1 MKVKQSATILN
12 TVINPEQIG
21 ETAVVNEDLSNIV
34 DVGKALTAAGTFGEN
49 FDNFTKALIDQVGK
63 VIFVDRVYTAQGP
76 NLLRDAWEYGS
87 VLQKVRCDL
96 PDADDNKT
104 WSLADLANG
113 STVDPFVIT
122 KPTVKAKYFNS
133 KTTFEV
139 PITLAE
145 EQVKEAFKSPS
156 DMNRFMSMIE
166 NRVLMKRALC
176 TEAMS
181 KRTINNLIAQ
191 KIHAKSNVVNLLK
204 NYNTAYSKTLTAATC
219 LSDPDFL
226 KYCAKTIM
234 MYKKYIAE
242 ASMLYNNDGYVTFT
256 PEDRLEFTVLSEF
269 SKDLQVYMYADTYN
283 KEFVQ
288 LDGYSEV
295 AYWQGSGT
303 NNAFNEISKIDVK
316 ALTADGTEFTVSQT
330 GVVAVMYDRDAAAIC
345 NENARVTSIYNPK
358 AEYWNY
364 FYKYDCAYMNDTAEN
379 CIVFII
385 SDTDPASA

>member
-1 MKVKQSATILN
+1 MKVKQIATILN

-181 KRTINNLIAQ
+181 KRTLNNLIAQ

-204 NYNTAYSKTLTAATC
+204 DYNTTYTKTLTAATC

-234 MYKKYIAE
+234 MYKKYIGE
-242 ASMLYNNDGYVTFT
+242 AAMLYNNDGYVTFT

-303 NNAFNEISKIDVK
+303 NNAFSEISKIDVK
-316 ALTADGTEFTVSQT
+316 ALTADGTEFTVSQK

-345 NENARVTSIYNPK
+345 NENERVTSIYNPK

-385 SDTDPASA
+385 DDAAA

>member
-1 MKVKQSATILN
+1 MKVKQIATILN

-63 VIFVDRVYTAQGP
+63 VVFVDRVYTAQGP
-76 NLLRDAWEYGS
+76 NLLRDSWEYGS

-181 KRTINNLIAQ
+181 KRTLNNLIAQ

-204 NYNTAYSKTLTAATC
+204 DYNTAYTKTLTAATC

-316 ALTADGTEFTVSQT
+316 ALTADGTEFTVAQT

-345 NENARVTSIYNPK
+345 NENERVTSIYNPK

-385 SDTDPASA
+385 DDAAA

>member
-1 MKVKQSATILN
+1 MKVKQIATILN

-34 DVGKALTAAGTFGEN
+34 DVGKTLTAAGTFGEN

-181 KRTINNLIAQ
+181 KRTLNNLIAQ

-204 NYNTAYSKTLTAATC
+204 NYNTAYTKTLTAATC

-345 NENARVTSIYNPK
+345 NENERVTSIYNPK

-385 SDTDPASA
+385 SDAEA

>member
-1 MKVKQSATILN
+1 MKVKQIATILN

-34 DVGKALTAAGTFGEN
+34 DVGKTLTAAGTFGEN

-63 VIFVDRVYTAQGP
+63 VVFVDRVYTAQGP
-76 NLLRDAWEYGS
+76 NLLRDSWEYGS

-145 EQVKEAFKSPS
+145 EQVKEAFKSPA

-181 KRTINNLIAQ
+181 KRTLNNLIAQ
-191 KIHAKSNVVNLLK
+191 KIHASTNVVNLLK
-204 NYNTAYSKTLTAATC
+204 DYNTAYTKTLKAATC

-303 NNAFNEISKIDVK
+303 DNAFNEISKIDVK

-345 NENARVTSIYNPK
+345 NENERVTSIYNPK

-385 SDTDPASA
+385 ADAA

>member
-1 MKVKQSATILN
+1 MKVKQIATILN

-63 VIFVDRVYTAQGP
+63 VVFVDRVYTAQGP
-76 NLLRDAWEYGS
+76 NLLRDSWEYGS

-166 NRVLMKRALC
+166 NRVLMKITLC

-181 KRTINNLIAQ
+181 KRTLNNLIAQ
-191 KIHAKSNVVNLLK
+191 KIHANSNVVNLLK
-204 NYNTAYSKTLTAATC
+204 DYNTTYTKSLTAATC
-219 LSDPDFL
+219 LSDSDFL

-316 ALTADGTEFTVSQT
+316 ALTADGTEFTVSQK

-345 NENARVTSIYNPK
+345 NENERVTSIYNPK

-385 SDTDPASA
+385 DDAAA

>member
-1 MKVKQSATILN
+1 MKVKQIATILN

-21 ETAVVNEDLSNIV
+21 ESAVVNEDLSNIV

-181 KRTINNLIAQ
+181 KRTLNNLIAQ
-191 KIHAKSNVVNLLK
+191 KIHANTNVVNLLK
-204 NYNTAYSKTLTAATC
+204 DYNTAYTKTLKAATC

-385 SDTDPASA
+385 ADEA

>member
-1 MKVKQSATILN
+1 MKVKQIATILN

-34 DVGKALTAAGTFGEN
+34 DVGKVLTAAGTFGEN

-181 KRTINNLIAQ
+181 KRTLNNLIAQ
-191 KIHAKSNVVNLLK
+191 KIHANTNVVNLLK
-204 NYNTAYSKTLTAATC
+204 DYNTAYNKTLTAATC

-316 ALTADGTEFTVSQT
+316 ALTADGTEFTVSQK

-385 SDTDPASA
+385 DDAAA

>member
-1 MKVKQSATILN
+1 MKVKQIATILN

-49 FDNFTKALIDQVGK
+49 FDNFTKTLIDQVGK
-63 VIFVDRVYTAQGP
+63 VVFVDRVYNAQGP
-76 NLLRDAWEYGS
+76 NLLRDSWEYGS

-145 EQVKEAFKSPS
+145 EQVKEAFKSPN

-181 KRTINNLIAQ
+181 KRTLNNLIAQ

-204 NYNTAYSKTLTAATC
+204 DYNTAYTKTLTAATC

-234 MYKKYIAE
+234 MYKKYIGE

-385 SDTDPASA
+385 SDAEA

>member
-1 MKVKQSATILN
+1 MKVKQIATILN

-34 DVGKALTAAGTFGEN
+34 DVGKALTAAGTFGAT
-49 FDNFTKALIDQVGK
+49 FDNLTKALIDQVGK
-63 VIFVDRVYTAQGP
+63 VVFVDRVYTAQGP
-76 NLLRDAWEYGS
+76 NLLRDSWEYGS

-145 EQVKEAFKSPS
+145 EQVKEAFKSPN

-181 KRTINNLIAQ
+181 KRTLNNLIAQ

-385 SDTDPASA
+385 SDAEA

>member
-1 MKVKQSATILN
+1 MKVKQIATILN

-63 VIFVDRVYTAQGP
+63 VVFVDRVYTAQGP

-181 KRTINNLIAQ
+181 KRTLNNLIAQ

-204 NYNTAYSKTLTAATC
+204 DYNTAYTKTLTAATC

-385 SDTDPASA
+385 SDAEA

>member
-1 MKVKQSATILN
+1 MKVKQIATILN

-63 VIFVDRVYTAQGP
+63 VVFVDRVYTAQGP
-76 NLLRDAWEYGS
+76 NLLRDSWEYGS

-181 KRTINNLIAQ
+181 KRTLNNLIAQ

-204 NYNTAYSKTLTAATC
+204 DYNTTYSKTLTAATC

-385 SDTDPASA
+385 SDAAA

>member
-1 MKVKQSATILN
+1 MKVKQIATILN

-63 VIFVDRVYTAQGP
+63 VVFVDRVYTAQGP

-181 KRTINNLIAQ
+181 KRTLNNLIAQ

-204 NYNTAYSKTLTAATC
+204 DYNTAYTKTLTAATC

-316 ALTADGTEFTVSQT
+316 ALTADGTEFTVAQT

-345 NENARVTSIYNPK
+345 NENERVTSIYNPK

-385 SDTDPASA
+385 DDAAA

>member
-1 MKVKQSATILN
+1 MKVKQIATILN

-63 VIFVDRVYTAQGP
+63 VVFVDRVYTAQGP
-76 NLLRDAWEYGS
+76 NLLRDSWEYGS

-181 KRTINNLIAQ
+181 KRTLNNLIAQ
-191 KIHAKSNVVNLLK
+191 KIHSKSNVVNLLK
-204 NYNTAYSKTLTAATC
+204 DYNTAYTKTLTAATC

-345 NENARVTSIYNPK
+345 NENERVTSIYNPK

-385 SDTDPASA
+385 SDAEA

>member
-1 MKVKQSATILN
+1 MKVKQIATILN

-145 EQVKEAFKSPS
+145 EQVKEAFKSPT

-181 KRTINNLIAQ
+181 KRTLNNLIAQ

-204 NYNTAYSKTLTAATC
+204 DYNTAYSKTLTAATC
-219 LSDPDFL
+219 LSDSDFL

-234 MYKKYIAE
+234 MYKKYIGE

-345 NENARVTSIYNPK
+345 NENERVTSIYNPK

-385 SDTDPASA
+385 DDAAA

>member
-1 MKVKQSATILN
+1 MKVKQIATILN

-63 VIFVDRVYTAQGP
+63 VVFVDRVYTAQGP
-76 NLLRDAWEYGS
+76 NLLRDSWEYGS

-181 KRTINNLIAQ
+181 KRTLNNLIAQ
-191 KIHAKSNVVNLLK
+191 KIHAKNNVVNLLK
-204 NYNTAYSKTLTAATC
+204 NYNNTYSKTLTAATC

-385 SDTDPASA
+385 DDAAA

>member
-1 MKVKQSATILN
+1 MKVKQIATILN

-63 VIFVDRVYTAQGP
+63 VVFVDRVYTAQGP
-76 NLLRDAWEYGS
+76 NLLRDSWEYGS

-181 KRTINNLIAQ
+181 KRTLNNLIAQ

-204 NYNTAYSKTLTAATC
+204 DYNTAYSKTLTAATC

-345 NENARVTSIYNPK
+345 NENERVTSIYNPK

-364 FYKYDCAYMNDTAEN
+364 FYKYD
-379 CIVFII
+379 
-385 SDTDPASA
+385 

>member
-1 MKVKQSATILN
+1 MKVKQIATILN

-181 KRTINNLIAQ
+181 KRTLNNLIAQ

-204 NYNTAYSKTLTAATC
+204 DYNTAYTKTLTAATC

-385 SDTDPASA
+385 SDAEA

>member
-1 MKVKQSATILN
+1 MKVKQIATILN

-156 DMNRFMSMIE
+156 DMNRFMSLIE

-181 KRTINNLIAQ
+181 KRTLNNLIAQ

-204 NYNTAYSKTLTAATC
+204 NYNTAYTKTLTAATC

-385 SDTDPASA
+385 SDAEA

>member
-1 MKVKQSATILN
+1 MKVKQIATILN

-63 VIFVDRVYTAQGP
+63 VVFVDRVYTAQGP

-181 KRTINNLIAQ
+181 KRTLNNLIAQ

-204 NYNTAYSKTLTAATC
+204 DYNTAYSKTLTAATC

-234 MYKKYIAE
+234 MYKKYIGE

-288 LDGYSEV
+288 QDGYSEV

-316 ALTADGTEFTVSQT
+316 ALTADGTEFTVAQT

-385 SDTDPASA
+385 SDAEA

>member
-1 MKVKQSATILN
+1 MKVKQIATILN

-76 NLLRDAWEYGS
+76 NLLRDSWEYGS

-181 KRTINNLIAQ
+181 KRTLNNLIAQ

-204 NYNTAYSKTLTAATC
+204 DYNTAYTKTLTAATC

-234 MYKKYIAE
+234 MYKKYIGE

-385 SDTDPASA
+385 DDAAA

>member
-1 MKVKQSATILN
+1 MKVKQIATILN

-63 VIFVDRVYTAQGP
+63 VVFVDRVYTSQGP
-76 NLLRDAWEYGS
+76 NLLRDSWEYGS

-145 EQVKEAFKSPS
+145 EQVKEAFKSPN

-181 KRTINNLIAQ
+181 KRTLNNLIAQ

-204 NYNTAYSKTLTAATC
+204 DYNTAYTKTLTAATC

-234 MYKKYIAE
+234 MYKEYIAE

-345 NENARVTSIYNPK
+345 NENERVTSIYNPK

-385 SDTDPASA
+385 DDAAA

>member
-1 MKVKQSATILN
+1 MKVKQIATILN

-63 VIFVDRVYTAQGP
+63 VVFVDRVYTAQGP

-181 KRTINNLIAQ
+181 KRTLNNLIAQ

-204 NYNTAYSKTLTAATC
+204 DYNTAYTKTLTAATC

-345 NENARVTSIYNPK
+345 NENERVTSIYNPK

-385 SDTDPASA
+385 SDAEA

>member
-1 MKVKQSATILN
+1 MKVKQIANILN

-21 ETAVVNEDLSNIV
+21 ESAVVNEDLSNIV
-34 DVGKALTAAGTFGEN
+34 DVGKALTSAGTFGEN

-63 VIFVDRVYTAQGP
+63 VIFVDRTYTAQGP
-76 NLLRDAWEYGS
+76 NLLRDSWEYGS

-113 STVDPFVIT
+113 STVDPFIIT

-145 EQVKEAFKSPS
+145 EQVKEAFKSPA

-166 NRVLMKRALC
+166 NRVLMKKALC

-181 KRTINNLIAQ
+181 KRTLNNLIAQ
-191 KIHAKSNVVNLLK
+191 KIHAKNNVVNLLTK
-204 NYNTAYSKTLTAATC
+204 YNTEFTKTLTAATC

-303 NNAFNEISKIDVK
+303 SNEFSEISKIDIK
-316 ALTADGTEFTVSQT
+316 ALTADGTEFTVQQT

-345 NENARVTSIYNPK
+345 NENERVTSIYNPK

-385 SDTDPASA
+385 SDTDPA

>member
-1 MKVKQSATILN
+1 MKVKQIATILN

-34 DVGKALTAAGTFGEN
+34 DVGKTLTAAGTFGEN

-63 VIFVDRVYTAQGP
+63 VVFVDRVYTAQGP
-76 NLLRDAWEYGS
+76 NLLRDSWEYGS

-145 EQVKEAFKSPS
+145 DQVKEAFKSPA

-181 KRTINNLIAQ
+181 KRTLNNLIAQ
-191 KIHAKSNVVNLLK
+191 KIHASTNVVNLLK
-204 NYNTAYSKTLTAATC
+204 DYNTAYTKTLKAATC

-303 NNAFNEISKIDVK
+303 DNAFNEISKIDVK

-345 NENARVTSIYNPK
+345 NENERVTSIYNPK

-385 SDTDPASA
+385 ADAA

>member
-1 MKVKQSATILN
+1 MKVKQIATILN

-63 VIFVDRVYTAQGP
+63 VVFVDRVYTSQGP
-76 NLLRDAWEYGS
+76 NLLRDSWEYGS

-145 EQVKEAFKSPS
+145 EQVKEAFKSPT

-181 KRTINNLIAQ
+181 KRTLNNLIAQ

-204 NYNTAYSKTLTAATC
+204 NYNTA
-219 LSDPDFL
+219 
-226 KYCAKTIM
+226 
-234 MYKKYIAE
+234 
-242 ASMLYNNDGYVTFT
+242 
-256 PEDRLEFTVLSEF
+256 
-269 SKDLQVYMYADTYN
+269 
-283 KEFVQ
+283 
-288 LDGYSEV
+288 
-295 AYWQGSGT
+295 
-303 NNAFNEISKIDVK
+303 
-316 ALTADGTEFTVSQT
+316 
-330 GVVAVMYDRDAAAIC
+330 
-345 NENARVTSIYNPK
+345 
-358 AEYWNY
+358 
-364 FYKYDCAYMNDTAEN
+364 
-379 CIVFII
+379 
-385 SDTDPASA
+385 

>member
-1 MKVKQSATILN
+1 MKVKQIATILN

-145 EQVKEAFKSPS
+145 EQVKEAFKSPT

-181 KRTINNLIAQ
+181 KRTLNNLIAQ

-204 NYNTAYSKTLTAATC
+204 DYNTAYTKTLTAATC

-385 SDTDPASA
+385 SDAEA

>member
-1 MKVKQSATILN
+1 MKVKQIATILN

-34 DVGKALTAAGTFGEN
+34 DVGKTLTAAGTFGEN

-63 VIFVDRVYTAQGP
+63 VVFVDRVYTAQGP
-76 NLLRDAWEYGS
+76 NLLRDSWEYGS

-181 KRTINNLIAQ
+181 KRTLNNLIAQ

-204 NYNTAYSKTLTAATC
+204 DYNTAYTKTLTAATC

-234 MYKKYIAE
+234 MYKKYIGE

-385 SDTDPASA
+385 DDAAAA

>member
-1 MKVKQSATILN
+1 MKVKQIATILN

-181 KRTINNLIAQ
+181 KRTLNNLIAQ

-204 NYNTAYSKTLTAATC
+204 DYNTAYSKTLTAATC

-316 ALTADGTEFTVSQT
+316 ALTADGTEFTVNQK

-385 SDTDPASA
+385 DDAAA

>member
-1 MKVKQSATILN
+1 MKVKQIATILN

-21 ETAVVNEDLSNIV
+21 ESAVVNEDLSNIV

-63 VIFVDRVYTAQGP
+63 VVFVDRVYTAQGP
-76 NLLRDAWEYGS
+76 NLLRDSWEYGS

-166 NRVLMKRALC
+166 NRVLMKRELC

-181 KRTINNLIAQ
+181 KRTLNNLIAQ

-204 NYNTAYSKTLTAATC
+204 DYNTAYSKTLTAATC

-234 MYKKYIAE
+234 MYKKYIGE

-345 NENARVTSIYNPK
+345 NENERVTSIYNPK

-385 SDTDPASA
+385 SDTAVS

>member
-1 MKVKQSATILN
+1 MKVKQIATILN

-34 DVGKALTAAGTFGEN
+34 DVGKALTSAGTFGEN

-63 VIFVDRVYTAQGP
+63 VVFVDRVYTAQGP
-76 NLLRDAWEYGS
+76 NLLRDSWEYGS

-181 KRTINNLIAQ
+181 KRTLNNLIAQ

-204 NYNTAYSKTLTAATC
+204 DYNTTYTKTLTAATC

-316 ALTADGTEFTVSQT
+316 ALTADGTEFTVAQT

-345 NENARVTSIYNPK
+345 NENERVTSIYNPK

-385 SDTDPASA
+385 SDAEA

>member
-1 MKVKQSATILN
+1 MKVKQIATILN

-181 KRTINNLIAQ
+181 KRTLNNLIAQ

-204 NYNTAYSKTLTAATC
+204 NYNTAYTKTLTAATC

-385 SDTDPASA
+385 SDAEA

>member
-1 MKVKQSATILN
+1 MKVKQIATILN

-63 VIFVDRVYTAQGP
+63 VVFVDRVYTSQGP

-145 EQVKEAFKSPS
+145 EQVKEAFKSPA

-166 NRVLMKRALC
+166 NRVLMKKALC

-181 KRTINNLIAQ
+181 KRTLNNLIAQ
-191 KIHAKSNVVNLLK
+191 KIHAKTNVVNLLK
-204 NYNTAYSKTLTAATC
+204 DYNTAYTKTLTAATC

-303 NNAFNEISKIDVK
+303 NNAFSEISKIDVK
-316 ALTADGTEFTVSQT
+316 ALTADGTEFTVNQT

-345 NENARVTSIYNPK
+345 NENERVTSIYNPK

-385 SDTDPASA
+385 ADAA

>member
-1 MKVKQSATILN
+1 MKVKQIATILN

-21 ETAVVNEDLSNIV
+21 ESAVVNEDLSNIV

-63 VIFVDRVYTAQGP
+63 VVFVDRVYTAQGP
-76 NLLRDAWEYGS
+76 NLLRDSWEYGS

-181 KRTINNLIAQ
+181 KRTLNNLIAQ

-204 NYNTAYSKTLTAATC
+204 DYNTAYTKTLTAATC

-256 PEDRLEFTVLSEF
+256 PEDRMEFTVLSEF

-385 SDTDPASA
+385 DDAAAA

>member
-1 MKVKQSATILN
+1 MKVKQIATILN

-166 NRVLMKRALC
+166 NRVLMKRTLC

-181 KRTINNLIAQ
+181 KRTLNNLIAQ

-204 NYNTAYSKTLTAATC
+204 DYNTAYTKTLTAATC

-316 ALTADGTEFTVSQT
+316 ALTADGTEFTVAQT

-385 SDTDPASA
+385 DDAAA

>member
-1 MKVKQSATILN
+1 MKVKQIATILN

-181 KRTINNLIAQ
+181 KRTLNNLIAQ

-204 NYNTAYSKTLTAATC
+204 DYNTAYTKTLTAATC

-385 SDTDPASA
+385 DDAAA

>member
-1 MKVKQSATILN
+1 MKVKQIATILN

-21 ETAVVNEDLSNIV
+21 ETAVVNEELSNIV

-63 VIFVDRVYTAQGP
+63 VVFVDRVYTAQGP
-76 NLLRDAWEYGS
+76 NLLRDSWEYGS

-181 KRTINNLIAQ
+181 KRTLNNLIAQ

-204 NYNTAYSKTLTAATC
+204 DYNTTYTKTLTAATC

-316 ALTADGTEFTVSQT
+316 ALTADGTEFTVAQT

-345 NENARVTSIYNPK
+345 NENERVTSIYNPK

-385 SDTDPASA
+385 DDAAA

>member
-1 MKVKQSATILN
+1 MKVKQIATILN

-63 VIFVDRVYTAQGP
+63 VVFVDRVYTAQGP
-76 NLLRDAWEYGS
+76 NLLRDSWEYGS

-181 KRTINNLIAQ
+181 KRTLNNLIAQ
-191 KIHAKSNVVNLLK
+191 KIHANSNVVNLLK
-204 NYNTAYSKTLTAATC
+204 NYNTAYTKTLTAATC

-385 SDTDPASA
+385 DDAAA

>member
-1 MKVKQSATILN
+1 MKVKQIATILN

-145 EQVKEAFKSPS
+145 EQVKEAFKSPA

-181 KRTINNLIAQ
+181 KRTLNNLIAQ

-204 NYNTAYSKTLTAATC
+204 DYNTAYTKTLTAATC

-385 SDTDPASA
+385 DDAAA

>member
-1 MKVKQSATILN
+1 MKVKQIATILN

-145 EQVKEAFKSPS
+145 EQVKEAFKSPA

-181 KRTINNLIAQ
+181 KRTLNNLIAQ

-204 NYNTAYSKTLTAATC
+204 DYNTTYTKTLTAATC

>member
-1 MKVKQSATILN
+1 MKVKQIATILN

-145 EQVKEAFKSPS
+145 EQVKEAFKSPA

-181 KRTINNLIAQ
+181 KRTLNNLIAQ

-204 NYNTAYSKTLTAATC
+204 DYNTAYIKTLTAATC

-385 SDTDPASA
+385 DDTAA